1 MSRTMFAV
9 ALIALGGP
17 AIAGEWMKGYSGRDG
32 TYFAPH
38 HRLEPGNRQGSR
50 GSKDGVANQEAAGP
64 EAAYERHRSEAFH
77 DAFLGAR
84 LQSPYR
90 NNRSVPYSWWK

>member
-1 MSRTMFAV
+1 MNRTMFAV

-17 AIAGEWMKGYSGRDG
+17 AAAGEWNKGYKGYSTNG
-32 TYFAPH
+32 TYFAPY
-38 HRLEPGNRQGSR
+38 HRLDGNAAGS
-50 GSKDGVANQEAAGP
+50 DGRANQEVAGP
-64 EAAYERHRSEAFH
+64 HAARQGHGGEAFS

-90 NNRSVPYSWWK
+90 SNRSVPYSWWK